1 MSWRDFIMK
10 KVSILGIVGGA
21 ALLTAIPLSLQWS
34 QKDVGSAA
42 PTMLLTLSQADAQT
56 AGMERRQ
63 GRRTGRQER
72 RKTRRGQ

>member
-1 MSWRDFIMK
+1 MK
-10 KVSILGIVGGA
+10 RLGMFGIIGGA

-34 QKDVGSAA
+34 QKNLDSAA
-42 PTMLLTLSQADAQT
+42 PTMLLTLSQAEAQT

-72 RKTRRGQ
+72 RQTRRTNR